1 MREIKVTGAEAPM
14 SGPEMQRLCLEHTL
28 YSWSKADGLAPTPVS
43 RAEGIYFWT
52 PEGKRY
58 TDWNSQLM
66 SVNVGHAHP
75 KVIAAMKAQLDAL
88 IFSHP
93 GTATVP
99 RARLGRLM
107 AELTPGDIDVFFYT
121 LGGAEANEN
130 AVRAARLFTKRNKVL
145 SFYRSYHG
153 GTHLT
158 VNLTGDPRRWANEPA
173 PPGVVHAHGPFPWGF
188 DFGKTDAEITANHLR
203 YLEDTIAMEGPES
216 FAALIVETVTG
227 TNGILIPPA
236 GWLAGIR
243 ALCDK
248 YGIMLICDEVMAG
261 YGRTGRWYAFEHGG
275 IVPDMVTMAKGLTSS
290 YFPVGAV
297 GMRRKLAEHFRSNVF
312 WGGLTYNAHPVGLAT
327 AEAVLRVM
335 LEEKIVENAARME
348 GVVREEMNKLAARHP
363 TVKTSRVIG
372 LFGIVELQKDA
383 KGTPMAGY
391 NGSAPAM
398 TALAKAF
405 DAAGIYTVVR
415 WNGFMCNPPLTITEG
430 QIRETFQVI
439 DRCLEV
445 THAGFEG

>member
-1 MREIKVTGAEAPM
+1 MHSTKQPDPPM
-14 SGPEMQRLCLEHTL
+14 TGPEMVQLCLDHTL

-58 TDWNSQLM
+58 VDWNSQLM
-66 SVNVGHAHP
+66 SVNIGHAHP
-75 KVIAAMKAQLDAL
+75 KVIAAMKDQLDEL
-88 IFSHP
+88 IFVHP
-93 GTATVP
+93 GTATAP
-99 RARLGRLM
+99 RARLGKLM
-107 AELTPGDIDVFFYT
+107 AELSPGDIDCFFYT

-130 AVRAARLFTKRNKVL
+130 AIRAARLYTKRHKVM

-153 GTHLT
+153 GTNLT
-158 VNLTGDPRRWANEPA
+158 VALTGDPRRWANEPA
-173 PPGVVHAHGPFPWGF
+173 PPGVVHAHGPFPWAF
-188 DFGKTDAEITANHLR
+188 DFGKTDAEICANHLR
-203 YLEDTIAMEGPES
+203 YLEDTIAMEGPETL
-216 FAALIVETVTG
+216 AAILIESVTG
-227 TNGILIPPA
+227 TNGILIPPP
-236 GWLAGIR
+236 GWLQGLR
-243 ALCDK
+243 ALCDRH
-248 YGIMLICDEVMAG
+248 GILLICDEVMAG
-261 YGRTGRWYAFEHGG
+261 YGRTGRWYAFEHGN
-275 IVPDMVTMAKGLTSS
+275 IVPDIVTMAKGLTSS

-297 GMRRKLAEHFRSNVF
+297 GFRRKIADHFRNNVF

-335 LEEKIVENAARME
+335 IEEKIVENAAAME
-348 GVVREEMNKLAARHP
+348 LVMREELAKLAARHP

-372 LFGIVELQKDA
+372 LFGIVELQRDS

-391 NGSAPAM
+391 NAGAPAM

-415 WNGFMCNPPLTITEG
+415 WNGFMCNPPLNITEA
-430 QIRETFQVI
+430 QIRETFAVI

-445 THAGFEG
+445 THAAFEG